1 MKNAIALIENIHIE
15 EEVTMPVRLSDKAY
29 LHDFYNGEYLNKGLV
44 QEWVK
49 KVDGHWGRCPYVVE
63 VKGNYDPKDFN
74 NITGLVDAYIS
85 TIRLV
90 EYNRAFL
97 YKVLFFEG
105 GIGPNPIISK
115 DGDYPLFF
123 GKDDKLSS
131 ADCLRIS
138 DTIDRVIK
146 NAKNKKMLMAIRYWN
161 LSSCSSNY
169 ENTVIQ
175 LFIALESLL
184 TTGDQEVTYKLAH
197 RFAWLS
203 TDDPNKR
210 FEIFNKIKK
219 GYDIRSKTVHG
230 EKLVERNELDLIRE
244 IHSLSR
250 DLILKILSN
259 QKVLDLFTG
268 KRDGLD
274 EFYNHLTLGITPPEM
289 GR

>member
-15 EEVTMPVRLSDKAY
+15 DGVTMPVKLSDKAY
-29 LHDFYNGEYLNKGLV
+29 LHDFYNGEYPNKELV
-44 QEWVK
+44 QKWVK
-49 KVDGHWGRCPYVVE
+49 EVDGHWGKYPCVIE
-63 VKGNYDPKDFN
+63 IKGNYDPKDFN
-74 NITGLVDAYIS
+74 NITGLVDAYINI
-85 TIRLV
+85 IRLV

-97 YKVLFFEG
+97 YKVLFFEDG
-105 GIGPNPIISK
+105 SGPNPIISK

-131 ADCLRIS
+131 TDCLRIS

-184 TTGDQEVTYKLAH
+184 TTDSQEVTYKLAH

-203 TDDPNKR
+203 SDDPDKR
-210 FEIFNKIKK
+210 LEIFSKIKK
-219 GYDIRSKTVHG
+219 GYNIRSKTVHG
-230 EKLVERNELDLIRE
+230 DKLVESDELDLIRE

-268 KRDGLD
+268 KKEGLN
-274 EFYNHLTLGITPPEM
+274 EFYNYLALGGSPEM
-289 GR
+289 GQ